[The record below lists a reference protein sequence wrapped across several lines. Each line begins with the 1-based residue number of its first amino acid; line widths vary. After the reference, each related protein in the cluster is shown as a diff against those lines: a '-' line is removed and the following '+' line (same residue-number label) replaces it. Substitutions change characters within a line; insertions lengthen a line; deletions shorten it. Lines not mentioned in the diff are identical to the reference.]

1 MSRGLPHKEG
11 VLLNPLRRLPNPSH
25 LAFLADHSAPTHPI
39 VSGSSLRP
47 RRDGRLGFPHQAG
60 FPLRHG
66 LLPEIWIRER
76 WVLRD
81 RAGLAPARD
90 PKSEARGG
98 AGVAV
103 NKVKKYLAKMV
114 RAVDYDFYDDD
125 DLRYVRFKSP
135 FNRRPLIGRRPPLG
149 KNAGKRTLRL
159 VGSSSPDYLRQCE
172 EAAFGDF
179 DDSDDWEGEV

>member
-1 MSRGLPHKEG
+1 M
-11 VLLNPLRRLPNPSH
+11 
-25 LAFLADHSAPTHPI
+25 AFTQRYGY
-39 VSGSSLRP
+39 GS
-47 RRDGRLGFPHQAG
+47 AG
-60 FPLRHG
+60 FFEVVQGFHPRG
-66 LLPEIWIRER
+66 I
-76 WVLRD
+76 
-81 RAGLAPARD
+81 

-103 NKVKKYLAKMV
+103 NKVKKYLAKMD

-135 FNRRPLIGRRPPLG
+135 FNRRPLIGRRPPVG

-159 VGSSSPDYLRQCE
+159 LGSSSMEYLRQCE

-179 DDSDDWEGEV
+179 DDSDDWEEV

>member
-1 MSRGLPHKEG
+1 M
-11 VLLNPLRRLPNPSH
+11 
-25 LAFLADHSAPTHPI
+25 AFSQRYGY
-39 VSGSSLRP
+39 GS
-47 RRDGRLGFPHQAG
+47 AG
-60 FPLRHG
+60 FFEIVQG
-66 LLPEIWIRER
+66 LHPRGI
-76 WVLRD
+76 
-81 RAGLAPARD
+81 

-103 NKVKKYLAKMV
+103 NKVKKYLAKMD
-114 RAVDYDFYDDD
+114 RAVDYDFYDDN

-149 KNAGKRTLRL
+149 VSACRKNAGKRTLRL